1 MPQVCVQEM
10 GPEGMRTGFIRLLTG
25 STFVVSLSSPL
36 MAQTPAASS
45 ASAGQQPPQPQHQH
59 LQMNMPPAGWQ
70 FMQDGIVFGMFNRQ
84 GGPRGGQEFKVPN
97 WWMGMGTR
105 KLGSSQLTLTG
116 MFSLDPA
123 TVGKRGYGE
132 IFQVGEVVDGVPLID
147 RQHPHDLFMQLAAVW
162 RIPITKRTGFTM
174 AGGPAGEPALGP
186 VAFMHRASSADN
198 PMAPLS
204 HHTFDS
210 THISYGV
217 LTAALDRGPW
227 VVEGSVFNG
236 REPDE
241 HRWGFDF
248 GAPDS
253 VSARLWFRPNDRWE
267 FQASTGRLKDS
278 EELEPG
284 IVQRTTV
291 SGSWFK
297 KNGADFTAVAVGYG
311 VNAAHETTR
320 HAVFGEA
327 TRRAGS
333 NSFFGRVEVRQSE
346 TALLVTDR
354 NPAAGGVTIPPT
366 CPSLVHCVDL
376 DPLRRDAVGAFTLG
390 GVRDVFTSN
399 GFEGGLGAA
408 VTFYAVPDALTATHG
423 RHPVSF
429 QLFFRLRPPAS
440 KTGRMWNMRMSQ
452 PMQGH
457 ASMSH
462 DSMSHDPTM
471 PAPHVEPHAAPKK
484 PAPAASPQPMDHSKT
499 PMPPAASPEATPK
512 LPVIPA
518 EESLDPRCATAI
530 DRKTAPKATYQG
542 KVYYFCST
550 ADRDTFRKDPG
561 AYLKKHPR

>member
-1 MPQVCVQEM
+1 M
-10 GPEGMRTGFIRLLTG
+10 GPEGMRTGFIRIFIGL
-25 STFVVSLSSPL
+25 TFVVSLSSPL
-36 MAQTPAASS
+36 MAQTSSASS
-45 ASAGQQPPQPQHQH
+45 AASGQQPQPEPQHQH
-59 LQMNMPPAGWQ
+59 MQMNTQPAGWT
-70 FMQDGIVFGMFNRQ
+70 FVQDGVVFGMFNRQ

-123 TVGKRGYGE
+123 TVGKRGYRE

-162 RIPITKRTGFTM
+162 RTPINERTGFTI
-174 AGGPAGEPALGP
+174 AGGPAGEAALGP
-186 VAFMHRASSADN
+186 VAFMHRASSAEN
-198 PMAPLS
+198 PLAPLS

-217 LTAALDRGPW
+217 VTAAIDHGPW
-227 VVEGSVFNG
+227 VLEGSVFNG

-241 HRWGFDF
+241 QRWDFDF
-248 GAPDS
+248 AALDS
-253 VSARLWFRPNDRWE
+253 VSTRLSFRPNDRWE
-267 FQASTGRLKDS
+267 FQASTGRLKDP

-297 KNGADFTAVAVGYG
+297 KNDVDFTAVTVGYG
-311 VNAAHETTR
+311 VNAARETAR
-320 HAVFGEA
+320 HAVFGEV
-327 TRRAGS
+327 TGRVGS
-333 NSFFGRVEVRQSE
+333 NSFFGRVEARQSE
-346 TALLVTDR
+346 TAVLVTDR
-354 NPAAGGVTIPPT
+354 IPTETTGGVTIPPT
-366 CPSLVHCVDL
+366 CPSPVHCVDL

-390 GVRDVFTSN
+390 GVRDVFTSH

-408 VTFYAVPDALTATHG
+408 VTFYAVPDVLTATHG

-429 QLFFRLRPPAS
+429 QVFFRLRPPAG
-440 KTGRMWNMRMSQ
+440 KMGRMWNMRMSQ

-457 ASMSH
+457 ESMSHESMSH
-462 DSMSHDPTM
+462 DSTM
-471 PAPHVEPHAAPKK
+471 PIPHAEPHAAPKK
-484 PAPAASPQPMDHSKT
+484 QAPAASPQPMDHSKM
-499 PMPPAASPEATPK
+499 PMPPAASPEAAPK

-518 EESLDPRCATAI
+518 EEILDPRCANTI
-530 DRKTAPKATYQG
+530 DRKTAPKATFQG